1 MSQHGKRY
9 RAALGTIDRERAYS
23 PLEAVRLLKE
33 SQGAKF
39 DETV

>member
-9 RAALGTIDRERAYS
+9 NTAREAIDRERAYS

-33 SQGAKF
+33 LDGAKF